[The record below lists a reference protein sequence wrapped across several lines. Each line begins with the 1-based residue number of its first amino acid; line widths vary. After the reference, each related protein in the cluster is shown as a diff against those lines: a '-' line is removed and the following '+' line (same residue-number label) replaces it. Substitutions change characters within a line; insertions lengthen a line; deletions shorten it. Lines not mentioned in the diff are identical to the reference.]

1 MELKT
6 MPNVLK
12 KFERVIKSVD
22 LTKKEE
28 DKSQLYTVTLDR
40 QYKVNGKETDT
51 ITGKTV
57 KEVRS
62 TIRANRL
69 LSTQSKE
76 DKAVKET
83 KTSKKSTKPNPSKLT
98 EKRMNDILDGET
110 QLVPDVEV
118 KLKNVT
124 VVDNTKKED
133 KAPVKAKSTE
143 KKTK

>member
-22 LTKKEE
+22 LTKKEGSKE
-28 DKSQLYTVTLDR
+28 QLYTVTLDR
-40 QYKVNGKETDT
+40 QYKVNGKDTNT

-76 DKAVKET
+76 DKASKEV
-83 KTSKKSTKPNPSKLT
+83 KKSKAKSSKPSDK
-98 EKRMNDILDGET
+98 KINDALDGENE
-110 QLVPDVEV
+110 LIPDVEV
-118 KLKNVT
+118 KLNKPT
-124 VVDNTKKED
+124 VIDNTKKSTTSTKT
-133 KAPVKAKSTE
+133 KAPAKKS
-143 KKTK
+143 K

>member
-12 KFERVIKSVD
+12 KFERVIKTVD
-22 LTKKEE
+22 LTKEE
-28 DKSQLYTVTLDR
+28 DSKEQLYTVTLDR
-40 QYKVNGKETDT
+40 HYKVNGKDTDT

-69 LSTQSKE
+69 LSAQSKE
-76 DKAVKET
+76 DKASKEVE
-83 KTSKKSTKPNPSKLT
+83 SKKSAKTEKLVNDVLEGKTEVKKSTPKKDTKPTKTNTASK
-98 EKRMNDILDGET
+98 
-110 QLVPDVEV
+110 
-118 KLKNVT
+118 
-124 VVDNTKKED
+124 
-133 KAPVKAKSTE
+133 ASAKQPE

>member
-22 LTKKEE
+22 LTKKEDSKE
-28 DKSQLYTVTLDR
+28 QLYTVTLDR
-40 QYKVNGKETDT
+40 QYKVNGKDTNT

-69 LSTQSKE
+69 LSTQSKA
-76 DKAVKET
+76 DKVSEKEKSPKKKVEAKSIASKVEPQPEVKE
-83 KTSKKSTKPNPSKLT
+83 KKV
-98 EKRMNDILDGET
+98 ET
-110 QLVPDVEV
+110 
-118 KLKNVT
+118 
-124 VVDNTKKED
+124 
-133 KAPVKAKSTE
+133 KSTE
-143 KKTK
+143 VSSKTKKPVEKKSK